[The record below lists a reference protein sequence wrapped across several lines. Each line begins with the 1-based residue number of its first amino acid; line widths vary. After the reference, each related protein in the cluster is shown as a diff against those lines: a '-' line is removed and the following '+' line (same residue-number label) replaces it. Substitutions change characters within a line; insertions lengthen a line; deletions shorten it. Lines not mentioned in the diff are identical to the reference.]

1 MLDGE
6 RTYTYT
12 VSMGR
17 IEQITTGLRRFW
29 KRHRRM
35 PSYAELARLAGYR
48 SKNAAVKL
56 ANRLIEAGII
66 QRDGTGRLIPAK
78 LWGQTRV
85 LGTVEAGWP
94 SPAEEE
100 LQDTMSLDEWL
111 ISNKEATFM
120 LKVQGDSMNGV
131 GIMPGDM
138 VLVQRGKTAQ
148 EGDIV
153 IAEVDNK
160 WTMKTLRYR
169 HGKPILVAANKKYTD
184 IKANEELHIAAV
196 VVAVIRKYH
205 S

>member
-1 MLDGE
+1 MGNIE
-6 RTYTYT
+6 R
-12 VSMGR
+12 VS
-17 IEQITTGLRRFW
+17 TALRRFF

-56 ANRLIEAGII
+56 AQRLIEAGLIR
-66 QRDGTGRLIPAK
+66 RDSTGRLVPNR

-111 ISNKEATFM
+111 ISNREATFM
-120 LKVQGDSMNGV
+120 LKVQGDSMTGA

-138 VLVQRGKTAQ
+138 VLVQRGKQAQ
-148 EGDIV
+148 EGDVV
-153 IAEVDNK
+153 IAEVDGK

-169 HGKPILVAANKKYTD
+169 RGAPVLVAANKKYTD
-184 IKANEELHIAAV
+184 IKASEELNIAAV

>member
-1 MLDGE
+1 MNNTE
-6 RTYTYT
+6 R
-12 VSMGR
+12 
-17 IEQITTGLRRFW
+17 ITTALRRFF
-29 KRHRRM
+29 KRQRRM

-48 SKNAAVKL
+48 SKNAAVRL
-56 ANRLIEAGII
+56 ARRLIDSGVMR
-66 QRDGTGRLIPAK
+66 RDDTGRLTPAR

-85 LGTVEAGWP
+85 LGAVEAGWP

-111 ISNKEATFM
+111 ISNREATFM
-120 LKVQGDSMNGV
+120 LKVQGDSMTGV

-138 VLVQRGKTAQ
+138 VLVQRGKQAEQ
-148 EGDIV
+148 GDVV
-153 IAEVDNK
+153 IAEVDGK

-169 HGKPILVAANKKYTD
+169 RGTPVLVAANKKYAD
-184 IKANEELHIAAV
+184 IRANEELTIAAV

>member
-1 MLDGE
+1 MRNRE
-6 RTYTYT
+6 RMTAA
-12 VSMGR
+12 
-17 IEQITTGLRRFW
+17 LRRFF
-29 KRHRRM
+29 KKNRRM
-35 PSYAELARLAGYR
+35 PSYAELASLAGYR

-56 ANRLIEAGII
+56 AQRLIEAGVVR
-66 QRDGTGRLIPAK
+66 RDETGRLTPAR

-111 ISNKEATFM
+111 ISNREATFM
-120 LKVQGDSMNGV
+120 LKVQGDSMTGA

-138 VLVQRGKTAQ
+138 VLVQRGKQAE
-148 EGDIV
+148 EGDVV
-153 IAEVDNK
+153 IAEVDDK

-169 HGKPILVAANKKYTD
+169 RGKPVLVAANKKYAD
-184 IKANEELHIAAV
+184 ITANEALNIAAV